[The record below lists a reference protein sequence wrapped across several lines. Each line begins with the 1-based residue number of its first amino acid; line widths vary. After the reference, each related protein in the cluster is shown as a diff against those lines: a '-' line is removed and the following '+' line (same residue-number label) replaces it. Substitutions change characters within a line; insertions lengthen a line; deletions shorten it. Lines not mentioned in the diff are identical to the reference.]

1 MAAGWSVMDALNKT
15 ARQQQKRNRK
25 QDSGHGTLASGR
37 FTVMT
42 GIFIRCRELNSW
54 HRKSWRSV

>member
-37 FTVMT
+37 FTAMT
-42 GIFIRCRELNSW
+42 GILFDAGN
-54 HRKSWRSV
+54 